1 MELLRV
7 VDKLGNDTN
16 EIIEREELHNRG
28 KLHNEVTIYIINDK
42 GEVLLQRRSKNRR
55 FCPNKLGVIAGHQS
69 YREDILTC
77 AARET
82 KEEVG
87 LKIKKED
94 LHPLCDKYL
103 VEEKYNNHYMY
114 PYYVICNQK
123 AEDFTIQKEELS
135 FVRWYKI
142 EEVINTTPRLEE
154 FNEDCFKN
162 LIDKIIVGEIDEN
175 GNKNPN
181 VNKII

>member
-28 KLHNEVTIYIINDK
+28 KLHNEVTIYIVNDK

-77 AARET
+77 AVRET

-87 LKIKKED
+87 LKIEENSTALFDCKESIEFEIFPHFRYKYAPNVTHCHEHWF
-94 LHPLCDKYL
+94 LLAVEQEFEPILSEHLACQWVSPEHAIQMTKSPNNAEAIKKYL
-103 VEEKYNNHYMY
+103 M
-114 PYYVICNQK
+114 
-123 AEDFTIQKEELS
+123 
-135 FVRWYKI
+135 
-142 EEVINTTPRLEE
+142 
-154 FNEDCFKN
+154 
-162 LIDKIIVGEIDEN
+162 N
-175 GNKNPN
+175 GFPL
-181 VNKII
+181 

>member
-69 YREDILTC
+69 YREDILSLNF
-77 AARET
+77 
-82 KEEVG
+82 VFFIYY
-87 LKIKKED
+87 L
-94 LHPLCDKYL
+94 LFLCMTFL
-103 VEEKYNNHYMY
+103 NH
-114 PYYVICNQK
+114 
-123 AEDFTIQKEELS
+123 S
-135 FVRWYKI
+135 S
-142 EEVINTTPRLEE
+142 
-154 FNEDCFKN
+154 
-162 LIDKIIVGEIDEN
+162 LI
-175 GNKNPN
+175 
-181 VNKII
+181 